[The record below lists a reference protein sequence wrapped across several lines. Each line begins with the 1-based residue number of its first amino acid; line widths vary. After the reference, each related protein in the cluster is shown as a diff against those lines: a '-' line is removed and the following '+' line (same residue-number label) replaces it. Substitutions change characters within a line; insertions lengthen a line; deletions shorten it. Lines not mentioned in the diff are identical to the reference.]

1 MRYAVNDVPKRT
13 SLSPLLKIDLP
24 KKKIST
30 AATRLSP
37 IVTCM
42 HLRIPS
48 RMRLNSRFPKFCATK
63 VDMAVPKSA
72 HNLIN
77 QRIDFTRGSV
87 GGNVRAAQ
95 RISINLT
102 HVQLAVNLQIKA
114 AHKGLLFAK

>member
-30 AATRLSP
+30 AATSA
-37 IVTCM
+37 IVTYM

-77 QRIDFTRGSV
+77 QRIGFTRGSV